1 MTARRSTHERRSV
14 LHRSVIPSP
23 SQKDS
28 THLHHS
34 LHHLANLSGFDVGSQ
49 GASTQQRKSCVHRP
63 PASADRDPPWITSGA
78 AAFPKEVI
86 ANQRCQICQQRP
98 RHPSSSYQIVSK
110 SLRDTRRDL
119 RELRCVQCVICG
131 AVSCVDV
138 TSSLRPNIRRAEHSY
153 NQQIPLGQ
161 QCARPHSLF

>member
-1 MTARRSTHERRSV
+1 MARV
-14 LHRSVIPSP
+14 LQRSVIPSP

-34 LHHLANLSGFDVGSQ
+34 LHHLANLSEFDVGIP
-49 GASTQQRKSCVHRP
+49 GANTQQQKSCVHRP

-78 AAFPKEVI
+78 ATFPKKVS
-86 ANQRCQICQQRP
+86 ANQRCQIRRQRP

-119 RELRCVQCVICG
+119 RELQCVQCVICG

-138 TSSLRPNIRRAEHSY
+138 QSSLRPNTTQAEHPY
-153 NQQIPLGQ
+153 KQQIPFSQ
-161 QCARPHSLF
+161 RCASPHPLL